1 MHGWWW
7 WCGLVSINEISVDN
21 AEQMHRIME
30 AMSLW
35 TWPPGPAPVCRALKI
50 PQAHHRDDELPKPQ
64 AHQLHLSM
72 SCNCGSSKVCCTTQ
86 QTKSC
91 IPTGMST
98 TLSRNWTTH
107 EHELHNREVD
117 HLVNTCICGKST
129 VFCTVSTRTTG
140 MSRPTQRTAL
150 WNHRFAHFA
159 L

>member
-1 MHGWWW
+1 MGWEGDGGGHGWGVNLWEP
-7 WCGLVSINEISVDN
+7 CLSETVSSAHDSRGRVPVY
-21 AEQMHRIME
+21 R
-30 AMSLW
+30 
-35 TWPPGPAPVCRALKI
+35 APNKI
-50 PQAHHRDDELPKPQ
+50 PRAHHQDNELPKPQ

-72 SCNCGSSKVCCTTQ
+72 SCNCGSSTVCCTTQ

-91 IPTGMST
+91 LPTGMST

-117 HLVNTCICGKST
+117 HLVNTCNCGKST
-129 VFCTVSTRTTG
+129 FFCTVSTRTTG

-150 WNHRFAHFA
+150 WNHRFAQFA